1 MQLSVL
7 AVGKHPHLGSI
18 RAAARFGTLV
28 SEHLLMNVPTPLGRP
43 SAPSV
48 RKSRMPADDRHRQL
62 LRSAIDCFARNGF
75 GGTKTKDIA
84 AAAGVSEAIL
94 FRHFATKEDLYHA
107 ILDMKENQEA
117 ADQLKRQLDVCAARR
132 DDAGVFSAIAH
143 AIFASFQ
150 EDPAFHRL
158 ILYALLEGHLMAS
171 LFHKRFGSRR
181 GDFLRRYVLLR
192 QEEGA
197 FRACDPELALMFAVG
212 TVVHFAM
219 GKHIFG
225 LKKPA
230 ATDEVIIKQIVGFI
244 LAGLTEPVASRLR
257 TNKKEKETH
266 ATS

>member
-1 MQLSVL
+1 MTVAS
-7 AVGKHPHLGSI
+7 P
-18 RAAARFGTLV
+18 
-28 SEHLLMNVPTPLGRP
+28 
-43 SAPSV
+43 V

-117 ADQLKRQLDVCAARR
+117 ANSLKRVIEECAARR
-132 DDAGVFSAIAH
+132 DDAGVFGAVARE
-143 AIFASFQ
+143 IFDSFE

-158 ILYALLEGHLMAS
+158 ILYALLEGHLMAN
-171 LFHKRFGSRR
+171 LFHKRLGSRR
-181 GDFLRRYVLLR
+181 RDFMRRYIIQR
-192 QEEGA
+192 QAEGA
-197 FRACDPELALMFAVG
+197 FRACDPDLALMFSVG
-212 TVVHFAM
+212 TAVHFAM

-225 LKKPA
+225 MKKPA
-230 ATDEVIIKQIVGFI
+230 VASEAVINQIVEFI
-244 LAGLTEPVASRLR
+244 LAGLTEPAAARLR
-257 TNKKEKETH
+257 IDKKERGIH

>member
-1 MQLSVL
+1 M
-7 AVGKHPHLGSI
+7 I
-18 RAAARFGTLV
+18 
-28 SEHLLMNVPTPLGRP
+28 VPAPL
-43 SAPSV
+43 

-107 ILDMKENQEA
+107 ILDMKEDQQA
-117 ADQLKRQLDVCAARR
+117 ANSSKRLVEDCAARR
-132 DDAGVFSAIAH
+132 DDAGVFSAVAH
-143 AIFASFQ
+143 EIFDSFE

-158 ILYALLEGHLMAS
+158 ILYALLEGHLMAN
-171 LFHKRFGSRR
+171 LFHKRLGSRR
-181 GDFLRRYVLLR
+181 RDFLRRYVIER

-197 FRACDPELALMFAVG
+197 FRACDPDLALMFSIG

-225 LKKPA
+225 MKKKPA
-230 ATDEVIIKQIVGFI
+230 MADHTVIQQIVGFI
-244 LAGLTEPVASRLR
+244 LAGLTEPAAPRLR
-257 TNKKEKETH
+257 TNKKEKGIH